1 MTESTIGAHGRFVIP
16 EVVSTHFHLRDGDVV
31 ADFGAGSGHFAR
43 VLSRLVGP
51 GKVYALEIQ
60 KNLVETV
67 GDMARRENLGNVEVV
82 WCDLEVEGGTK
93 LRDGSLDAGIVVNS
107 LFQFEDRAAAMQE
120 MVRTLRSGG
129 KLFVIDWSES
139 FGGMGP
145 APSDI
150 LEEHDARSLAESAGL
165 VFERTFDAGGHHYGL
180 AFRKP

>member
-1 MTESTIGAHGRFVIP
+1 MAESTVGTQGRFVIP
-16 EVVSTHFHLRDGDVV
+16 EVVSSHFHLRDGDVV
-31 ADFGAGSGHFAR
+31 ADFGAGSGHFVR
-43 VLSRLVGP
+43 VLSRRVGQ

-82 WCDLEVEGGTK
+82 WCDLEAEEGTK
-93 LRDGSLDAGIVVNS
+93 LRDGALDDAVVVNS
-107 LFQFEDRAAAMQE
+107 LFQFEDKGAAMRE

-145 APSDI
+145 ALSDV
-150 LEEHDARSLAESAGL
+150 LTERDARALAETAGL